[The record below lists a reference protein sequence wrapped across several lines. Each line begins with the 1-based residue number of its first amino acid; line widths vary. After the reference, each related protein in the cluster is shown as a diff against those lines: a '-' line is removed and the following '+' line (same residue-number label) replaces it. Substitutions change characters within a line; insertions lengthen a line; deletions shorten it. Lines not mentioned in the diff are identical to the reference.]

1 MKYKAEDVFP
11 QLTVTTSKGTPLTIP
26 VAGARY
32 THIQFRRFS
41 GCPICN
47 THIAALRRGKPQLDA
62 LGIHEVLF
70 FHSSQED
77 VAAFHGDLPF
87 DAVGDREKRYY
98 RQFGVESSWSTVS
111 PAAILA
117 ALASI
122 LRGKF
127 GIKMTG
133 GPLGLPAEFL
143 VGPDCRIK
151 AAHYG
156 TNAYDQWPVETLLDL
171 ARDSRPVVSDMDTAK
186 NRNAKCAVSS
196 NRFNSGH

>member
-26 VAGARY
+26 VAGVRY

-47 THIAALRRGKPQLDA
+47 THIAALRREKAQLDA

-70 FHSSQED
+70 FHSSTED
-77 VAAFHGDLPF
+77 VAAFHTDLPF

-98 RQFGVESSWSTVS
+98 RQFGVESSWSAVS
-111 PAAILA
+111 PAAIKA

-122 LRGKF
+122 LRGSF
-127 GIKMTG
+127 GLKITG

-143 VGPDCRIK
+143 VAPNGRIK
-151 AAHYG
+151 VARYG
-156 TNAYDQWPVETLLDL
+156 KHAYDQWPVETSLDL
-171 ARDSRPVVSDMDTAK
+171 ARDPRLVISDEAETI
-186 NRNAKCAVSS
+186 NRRTK
-196 NRFNSGH
+196 

>member
-1 MKYKAEDVFP
+1 MKYKAGDVFP
-11 QLTVTTSKGTPLTIP
+11 QLTVTTSKRTPLTIP

-47 THIAALRRGKPQLDA
+47 THIAALRREKAQLDA
-62 LGIHEVLF
+62 VGIHEVLF
-70 FHSSQED
+70 FQSSTED
-77 VAAFHGDLPF
+77 VAAFHHDLPF

-98 RQFGVESSWSTVS
+98 RQVGVESSWSAVS
-111 PAAILA
+111 PAAIQA

-151 AAHYG
+151 AAHYRKH
-156 TNAYDQWPVETLLDL
+156 AYDQWSVETILDL
-171 ARDSRPVVSDMDTAK
+171 ARDPRPVISDEAETI
-186 NRNAKCAVSS
+186 NRRTK
-196 NRFNSGH
+196 

>member
-1 MKYKAEDVFP
+1 MKYGAEDVFP
-11 QLTVTTSKGTPLTIP
+11 QLTVTTSKGPPLTIP
-26 VAGARY
+26 VVGARY

-47 THIAALRRGKPQLDA
+47 IHIAALRRGKAQLDA

-70 FHSSQED
+70 SHSSQED
-77 VAAFHGDLPF
+77 VAAVHSDLPF

-98 RQFGVESSWSTVS
+98 RQFGVESSWSAIS
-111 PAAILA
+111 PAAIQA

-143 VGPDCRIK
+143 VGPDGRIK
-151 AAHYG
+151 EAHYG
-156 TNAYDQWPVETLLDL
+156 KHAYDQWPVETLLDF
-171 ARDSRPVVSDMDTAK
+171 AKDSRPVVPDMATAK
-186 NRNAKCAVSS
+186 NRNAK
-196 NRFNSGH
+196 

>member
-1 MKYKAEDVFP
+1 MRRGDVFP
-11 QLTVTTSKGTPLTIP
+11 QLTVTTSKGTPVTIP

-47 THIAALRRGKPQLDA
+47 THIAALHRGKAQLDA

-70 FHSSQED
+70 FHSSKED
-77 VAAFHGDLPF
+77 VAAFHNDLPF
-87 DAVGDREKRYY
+87 DTVGDREKRYY
-98 RQFGVESSWSTVS
+98 RQFGVESSWSFADL
-111 PAAILA
+111 AAIRA
-117 ALASI
+117 AFASM

-127 GIKMTG
+127 GAKMTG

-143 VGPDCRIK
+143 VGPDGRIK

-156 TNAYDQWPVETLLDL
+156 KHAYDQWPVETLLDL
-171 ARDSRPVVSDMDTAK
+171 ARDSSAVVSDVATAK
-186 NRNAKCAVSS
+186 NRSAK
-196 NRFNSGH
+196 